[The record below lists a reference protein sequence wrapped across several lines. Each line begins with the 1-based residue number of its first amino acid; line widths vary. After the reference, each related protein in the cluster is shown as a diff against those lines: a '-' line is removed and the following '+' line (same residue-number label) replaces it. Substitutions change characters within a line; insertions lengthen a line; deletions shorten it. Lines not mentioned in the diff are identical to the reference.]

1 MFDFVTADLD
11 RPFREKGIKSTIFSA
26 VMHVLLITLLL
37 VMPYL
42 YVTEQL
48 PKVPT
53 MKLLVAMPSAPPPP
67 PPPPAP
73 RSSAAPAAPQPTP
86 DTGKFAA
93 PIEAPGAITAESGL
107 DSRAASQFGMPG
119 GVEGGIEGGVAGG
132 IVGGL
137 PLAPPPLAPP
147 PPAKP
152 VRIGGQ
158 VTAPALIHRVEPKYP
173 DFAAQAQIEGLVILE
188 ATVDVE
194 GRVQSVEVLRSHG
207 LLDQAAIDA
216 VKQWRY
222 SPLVLNGKPFP
233 FILTVTVRFSV
244 QR

>member
-1 MFDFVTADLD
+1 MFDYVTSLGD
-11 RPFREKGIKSTIFSA
+11 RPFRENPVKATLLSA
-26 VMHVLLITLLL
+26 TMHVFLIAVL
-37 VMPYL
+37 VVGPYL
-42 YVTEQL
+42 YATDQL
-48 PKVPT
+48 PKVPS
-53 MKLLVAMPSAPPPP
+53 MRVLVAMPSAPPPP
-67 PPPPAP
+67 PPPPSP
-73 RSSAAPAAPQPTP
+73 AAPAMPQTARQESTNPN
-86 DTGKFAA
+86 AA
-93 PIEAPGAITAESGL
+93 PIEAPAAITPESGIER
-107 DSRAASQFGMPG
+107 SGSAFGVPG

-137 PLAPPPLAPP
+137 PSAPPPLPP
-147 PPAKP
+147 PPPQKP
-152 VRIGGQ
+152 IRIGGQ

-194 GRVQSVEVLRSHG
+194 GHVQSVEILRSHG

-216 VKQWRY
+216 VKQWQY